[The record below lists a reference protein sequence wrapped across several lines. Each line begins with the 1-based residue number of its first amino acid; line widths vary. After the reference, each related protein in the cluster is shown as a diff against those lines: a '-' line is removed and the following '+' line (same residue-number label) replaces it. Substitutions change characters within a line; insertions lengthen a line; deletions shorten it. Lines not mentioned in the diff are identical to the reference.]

1 MSYRSIKL
9 GRLEFLGD
17 AYWSS
22 NGFLIPAAHLIG
34 KRPK

>member
-1 MSYRSIKL
+1 
-9 GRLEFLGD
+9 LEFLGN

-22 NGFLIPAAHLIG
+22 NRFLVPAAHLIG